1 MRKEHIPLFQHERF
15 SLFAHKHQVLKGDSL
30 FMSKL
35 ISVTEKSFSS
45 IIAKGTVLV
54 DFSAEWCGPC
64 KMLSPILEE
73 LAEELKDSVNIVK
86 IDIDQEQNLASTFE
100 ITSVPTLI
108 LFKDGKEIYRTQ
120 GVKDRKTLKNLL
132 QQE

>member
-1 MRKEHIPLFQHERF
+1 
-15 SLFAHKHQVLKGDSL
+15 
-30 FMSKL
+30 MSKL
-35 ISVTEKSFSS
+35 TSVSEKSFLS

-73 LAEELKDSVNIVK
+73 LAEELKDSVSIVK
-86 IDIDQEQNLASTFE
+86 VDIDQEQNLASTFE

-108 LFKDGKEIYRTQ
+108 LFKDGKEVSRTQ

-132 QQE
+132 QKA